1 VTLSGNLGFV
11 PLDEVLRLLMRSDQR
26 GSVEVRGED
35 IRGRVYVGKK
45 GIALATTAED
55 RDLHKH
61 LVNSGYVD
69 DGFLRKVAVGES
81 SFTELPDREAAIID
95 LLREITVE
103 SLYHLTDKGAT
114 FEVAEGAAS
123 PYGSPRPFE
132 LEAALDDARRR
143 AMEWESV
150 HEVIADL
157 DATIKMNR
165 EAGDQEEIKLNR
177 EAWRL
182 LCELGSGASVSMIA
196 ERLGTTE
203 FWIAKVA
210 AELTERQLLVL
221 SDHWV
226 EDEAAQPVAVVPNL
240 TDERVSPDQSWW
252 VEPEPE
258 KPASPVDTVSYPGEE
273 RVEQPAAEQSDEAA
287 DDDDAAKE
295 SRFGHF
301 VRSVRSE
308 SDFAPGD
315 DDTAEGAEGGADST
329 EERPYA
335 AIGEAEPETQDQAE
349 DQQEPS
355 LQDDIE
361 SGVVEEDTEAFLEK
375 VFSQLDADGPA
386 EVEDEGHGLLRRRR
400 MGAVL
405 KEIDED

>member
-1 VTLSGNLGFV
+1 
-11 PLDEVLRLLMRSDQR
+11 MRSDQR

-69 DGFLRKVAVGES
+69 DAFLRKVAVGES
-81 SFTELPDREAAIID
+81 TFTDLADREAPIID
-95 LLREITVE
+95 LLREITIE
-103 SLYHLTDKGAT
+103 SLYHLSDKGAT
-114 FEVAEGAAS
+114 FEVTEGAVS

-132 LEAALDDARRR
+132 LESALDDARRR
-143 AMEWESV
+143 AVEWESV
-150 HEVIADL
+150 HQVIADL

-165 EAGDQEEIKLNR
+165 AAGDLEEIKLNR

-210 AELTERQLLVL
+210 ADMAERQLLVL
-221 SDHWV
+221 TDDWA
-226 EDEAAQPVAVVPNL
+226 EEEPAEAFPPSPSFAE
-240 TDERVSPDQSWW
+240 ERVSPDQSWW
-252 VEPEPE
+252 VEPAYEP
-258 KPASPVDTVSYPGEE
+258 PAVEGDAAAEPVAPVAG
-273 RVEQPAAEQSDEAA
+273 EQPLEGPEQPEADETG
-287 DDDDAAKE
+287 KE

-301 VRSVRSE
+301 VRSSRAE
-308 SDFAPGD
+308 SAFAPAGEV
-315 DDTAEGAEGGADST
+315 TPPA
-329 EERPYA
+329 
-335 AIGEAEPETQDQAE
+335 EAEEQAPIE
-349 DQQEPS
+349 DTPS
-355 LQDDIE
+355 LEAAPAEPDT
-361 SGVVEEDTEAFLEK
+361 VEEDTEAFLEK
-375 VFSQLDADGPA
+375 VFSQLDVNGQAD
-386 EVEDEGHGLLRRRR
+386 VEEEGHGLLRRRR
-400 MGAVL
+400 MGSVL

>member
-1 VTLSGNLGFV
+1 LT
-11 PLDEVLRLLMRSDQR
+11 
-26 GSVEVRGED
+26 
-35 IRGRVYVGKK
+35 
-45 GIALATTAED
+45 
-55 RDLHKH
+55 
-61 LVNSGYVD
+61 
-69 DGFLRKVAVGES
+69 
-81 SFTELPDREAAIID
+81 DRETAIID

-114 FEVAEGAAS
+114 FEVTEGAAS

-157 DATIKMNR
+157 DASIKMNR

-226 EDEAAQPVAVVPNL
+226 EDEVAQPAAVVPNF
-240 TDERVSPDQSWW
+240 TDERVGPDQSWW

-258 KPASPVDTVSYPGEE
+258 EQAPPADTVSSAREE
-273 RVEQPAAEQSDEAA
+273 RVAQPAAVQSAEATDEE
-287 DDDDAAKE
+287 DEGKE

-308 SDFAPGD
+308 SVFAQGD
-315 DDTAEGAEGGADST
+315 DATAEAAEDSAAGT
-329 EERPYA
+329 EESPYA
-335 AIGEAEPETQDQAE
+335 AIGETEPETQDQAV
-349 DQQEPS
+349 DQQPPS
-355 LQDDIE
+355 LHEDIE

-375 VFSQLDADGPA
+375 VFSQLDANGQAD
-386 EVEDEGHGLLRRRR
+386 VEEEGHGLLRRRR
-400 MGAVL
+400 MGSVL

>member
-1 VTLSGNLGFV
+1 VFDVALSGNLGFV

-45 GIALATTAED
+45 GISLATTAED

-69 DGFLRKVAVGES
+69 DAILRRVAIGEA
-81 SFTELPDREAAIID
+81 SFTDLPDRETAIID

-114 FEVAEGAAS
+114 FEVTEGAAS

-132 LEAALDDARRR
+132 LEAVLDDARRR

-157 DATIKMNR
+157 DATIRMNR

-182 LCELGSGASVSMIA
+182 LCELGSGASVSVIA

-210 AELTERQLLVL
+210 AELTGRQLLVL
-221 SDHWV
+221 SDHWADDV
-226 EDEAAQPVAVVPNL
+226 VAEPVAAAPRFTEEPEGV
-240 TDERVSPDQSWW
+240 DQTWW
-252 VEPEPE
+252 VEPEHEAEAAVAETAP
-258 KPASPVDTVSYPGEE
+258 YPGD
-273 RVEQPAAEQSDEAA
+273 EQAEQSDEVTDEEAA
-287 DDDDAAKE
+287 RE

-308 SDFAPGD
+308 SVFAPGD
-315 DDTAEGAEGGADST
+315 DDAGPAAEDTSVPTVGETAPEPEGQGGA
-329 EERPYA
+329 PQPA
-335 AIGEAEPETQDQAE
+335 
-349 DQQEPS
+349 PS
-355 LQDDIE
+355 LQADVD
-361 SGVVEEDTEAFLEK
+361 SGAVEEDTEAFLEK
-375 VFSQLDADGPA
+375 VFSQLDTNGQAD
-386 EVEDEGHGLLRRRR
+386 VEEEGHGLLRRRR
-400 MGAVL
+400 MGSVL

>member
-1 VTLSGNLGFV
+1 
-11 PLDEVLRLLMRSDQR
+11 MRSDQR

-45 GIALATTAED
+45 GISLATTAED

-81 SFTELPDREAAIID
+81 SFSELPDREAAIID

-103 SLYHLTDKGAT
+103 SLYHLTDKGAS
-114 FEVAEGAAS
+114 FEVTEGAAS

-182 LCELGSGASVSMIA
+182 LCELGAGASVSMIA

-221 SDHWV
+221 SEHWV
-226 EDEAAQPVAVVPNL
+226 EDEVAQPAAVVSSQ

-258 KPASPVDTVSYPGEE
+258 EPASPADKVSSPREE
-273 RVEQPAAEQSDEAA
+273 PVEQPAAQSAEAA
-287 DDDDAAKE
+287 DEEDAGKE

-308 SDFAPGD
+308 SVFAPGD
-315 DDTAEGAEGGADST
+315 DDTAEGTEDSAAAT
-329 EERPYA
+329 EEPPYA
-335 AIGEAEPETQDQAE
+335 AVGENEPETQDQVP
-349 DQQEPS
+349 DQQAPS
-355 LQDDIE
+355 LHEDVE

-375 VFSQLDADGPA
+375 VFSQLDSNGQA
-386 EVEDEGHGLLRRRR
+386 EVEEEGHGLLRRRR